1 MRSFGRP
8 LAVAFLSLALLATS
22 VLAHKDGKKDDNDEK
37 DQGGTPT
44 PRAPEIDPSFLGSSA
59 ALLGGAM
66 LIFRNRRRS

>member
-22 VLAHKDGKKDDNDEK
+22 ALAHKDKTEDNDEQ
-37 DQGGTPT
+37 DGGGKPT
-44 PRAPEIDPSFLGSSA
+44 PRAPEIDPGFLGSGA

>member
-8 LAVAFLSLALLATS
+8 LAVAFLSLALLAS
-22 VLAHKDGKKDDNDEK
+22 SALAHKDGKKDDNDEK
-37 DQGGTPT
+37 DQGGPT
-44 PRAPEIDPSFLGSSA
+44 PRAPEIDPGFLGSSA